1 MQTHEH
7 TPQPA
12 ETLRETAG
20 NPTPQ
25 KEHPA
30 QIEMTMHKVEM
41 HVETVPGPHSYYEKS
56 DEAHDINEN
65 SSLYWGVATF

>member
-1 MQTHEH
+1 MQRNEH

-25 KEHPA
+25 KESPA
-30 QIEMTMHKVEM
+30 QIEITTHKVEV
-41 HVETVPGPHSYYEKS
+41 HVETVPGPHY
-56 DEAHDINEN
+56 HNEQ
-65 SSLYWGVATF
+65 SPRDKETLELPFLYWGSATF